1 MRLFPRALLVLLAA
15 PAFAVDPAAPV
26 PVEPTVNGPGVAL
39 TLEQCVAQ
47 ALAKNFNV
55 RISNY
60 AADSAQAGVILAQ
73 SVYDPVLGVS
83 WQRVVTKD
91 ADPLA
96 LQSINPLTGLVYL
109 APGVGLPYYNDQQ
122 TTISATEN
130 LITGGTVS
138 ADYILARD
146 QDYPARLFLNPAYT
160 GDISINVSQPLLSGA
175 GVDYSM
181 ALIKYAKLGSK
192 IGGLN
197 LKSSVLTMVF
207 NVESAYFDVIFAQQ
221 QYDVSK
227 DAVKLAQQLLDENTI
242 KRQTGVLTD
251 LDVVQAQAGV
261 ATAKNNLILALQA
274 VGNTEDTLLQ
284 AMGEMQF
291 RTQVGAIALT
301 PSPDTDVS
309 FDRSYKLARDSGP
322 TLAIV
327 QATIDQYQLLALRAK
342 RNVLP
347 SLNVTGGAGY
357 ANEHTSYDSAISHV
371 FSGPGYN
378 WQAGINLSIPIG
390 LRQAKAQYRQAVDN
404 VHTGEAQYDQA
415 DQTLTVQ
422 LRAAV
427 RSIEANR
434 ESVNSAQDTVR
445 LSEKQYELQRARFD
459 AGLATS
465 YDVLLMQ
472 NQLESSRVALI
483 QAQVNL
489 RIAVADLRFLEGSS
503 LQLYHINLKS

>member
-1 MRLFPRALLVLLAA
+1 MILLAS

-26 PVEPTVNGPGVAL
+26 PVEPTVNGAGTAL
-39 TLEQCVAQ
+39 TMEQCVAQ

-55 RISNY
+55 RISTY
-60 AADSAQAGVILAQ
+60 AAEYAQAGVTLAQ
-73 SVYDPVLGVS
+73 SVYDPVIGVS
-83 WQRVVTKD
+83 WERTVTKTD
-91 ADPLA
+91 
-96 LQSINPLTGLVYL
+96 NPTVYET
-109 APGVGLPYYNDQQ
+109 VDTFGLPTIATALTPYDNLQQ
-122 TTISATEN
+122 TTLSLSEN
-130 LITGGTVS
+130 LITGGT
-138 ADYILARD
+138 ATAEYIAARD
-146 QDYPARLFLNPAYT
+146 ESTPQRLFLNPAYT
-160 GDISINVSQPLLSGA
+160 GDISINVSQPLLAGA

-181 ALIKYAKLGSK
+181 ALIKYAKLGNK

-207 NVESAYFDVIFAQQ
+207 NVETAYFDVIYAQQ
-221 QYDVSK
+221 QYDVAK

-251 LDVVQAQAGV
+251 LDVVQAQAGL
-261 ATAKNNLILALQA
+261 ATAKNNQILALQA

-284 AMGEMQF
+284 TMGEMQF
-291 RTQVGAIALT
+291 RTQVGAIPLT

-309 FDRSYKLARDSGP
+309 FDRSYKIARDTGP
-322 TLAIV
+322 QLALV
-327 QATIDQYQLLALRAK
+327 QATIDQYKLLALRAK
-342 RNVLP
+342 RNFLP
-347 SLNVTGGAGY
+347 SLSVVGGAGY
-357 ANEHTSYDSAISHV
+357 STERNSYDSVFSHV
-371 FSGPGYN
+371 FTGPGYN
-378 WQAGINLSIPIG
+378 WQAGINLSLPIG
-390 LRQAKAQYRQAVDN
+390 LRQTKALYHQALDN
-404 VHTGEAQYDQA
+404 VHTGEAQFDQA

-434 ESVNSAQDTVR
+434 ESVVSAKDSVR

-472 NQLESSRVALI
+472 NQLESARVALI
-483 QAQVNL
+483 QAEVNL

>member
-1 MRLFPRALLVLLAA
+1 MRLLICALLALAGA
-15 PAFAVDPAAPV
+15 PLFAVDPAAPV
-26 PVEPTVNGPGVAL
+26 PVEPTVNGPGV
-39 TLEQCVAQ
+39 TLSLDQCVAQ

-55 RISNY
+55 RISTL
-60 AADSAQAGVILAQ
+60 AADSAQAGIVLAQ

-83 WQRVVTKD
+83 WQRVVTRS

-96 LQSINPLTGLVYL
+96 LETINPATGLPYL
-109 APGVGLPYYNDQQ
+109 ALGVGLPYENDQQ
-122 TTISATEN
+122 TTLSASEN

-146 QDYPARLFLNPAYT
+146 QGTPARLFLNPAYT
-160 GDISINVSQPLLSGA
+160 GDISLNVSQPLLAGS

-181 ALIKYAKLGSK
+181 ALIKYAKLSSK

-197 LKSSVLTMVF
+197 LKSSVLTMIF

-221 QYDVSK
+221 NYDVAK

-251 LDVVQAQAGV
+251 LDVVQAEAGV
-261 ATAKNNLILALQA
+261 ATAKNTLILALQA

-284 AMGEMQF
+284 TMGEMQF
-291 RTQVGAIALT
+291 RTQVGAIPLT

-309 FDRSYKLARDSGP
+309 FDRSYKLARDTGP
-322 TLAIV
+322 TLAVV

-347 SLNVTGGAGY
+347 TLNVTGGAGY
-357 ANEHTSYDSAISHV
+357 ANERTSYDSAISHV
-371 FSGPGYN
+371 FGPGYN

-390 LRQAKAQYRQAVDN
+390 LRSAKAQYRQAVDN
-404 VHTGEAQYDQA
+404 VHTGEAEYDQA

-427 RSIEANR
+427 RSIEANH
-434 ESVNSAQDTVR
+434 ESVNSARDTVR

-483 QAQVNL
+483 QAEVNL

-503 LQLYHINLKS
+503 LQTYHVNLKS